1 MMALFE
7 SARKRQTV
15 NLPLRTRS
23 NPLRLMV
30 EDGDLPV
37 EWPGRYERRS
47 RILRDESMSCYGW
60 PGAAKPQP
68 KKKKRTANA
77 RRCTRMQKETPTSL
91 GNLGAD
97 PAERDPKPCPPRQS
111 EAATGRLY
119 FIEYQPLLRHT
130 LLKKQDYDGFLPTP
144 SSKADDRIRAQSR
157 VRHWEVIGKAP

>member
-1 MMALFE
+1 MALFE

-91 GNLGAD
+91 GNLVAD

-130 LLKKQDYDGFLPTP
+130 LLKKQDSDGFLPTP